1 MCPTKIIG
9 RPGLARVVMRS
20 CLARASLWALAVTV
34 WLVLG
39 AVVPGSARD
48 EVRAHAGDANI
59 ALRALPERGP
69 KVYVRCK
76 DQQFGGID
84 VEIGESGLRC
94 RPFLIVQC
102 MSVACT
108 A

>member
-1 MCPTKIIG
+1 MCPTKIVV
-9 RPGLARVVMRS
+9 RPGLASVVIRL

-34 WLVLG
+34 WLVLSV
-39 AVVPGSARD
+39 VVPGSARD
-48 EVRAHAGDANI
+48 EVPAHAGDANI

-69 KVYVRCK
+69 KVYVWCK
-76 DQQFGGID
+76 HRRFSGID

-94 RPFLIVQC
+94 KPFLIVQC